1 MGKEASQVYT
11 PRSGGSNKNLKN
23 YSQEQLDFQ
32 KKTNEDLLHV
42 FGYVEDGNPE
52 NNTPYFDFEGK
63 ASAESIKK
71 MNYFKNMN
79 EKAYKMR
86 QQ

>member
-1 MGKEASQVYT
+1 
-11 PRSGGSNKNLKN
+11 
-23 YSQEQLDFQ
+23 
-32 KKTNEDLLHV
+32 LLHV
-42 FGYVEDGNPE
+42 FGYVEDGDPE

-71 MNYFKNMN
+71 MNYFKKMN

>member
-1 MGKEASQVYT
+1 
-11 PRSGGSNKNLKN
+11 
-23 YSQEQLDFQ
+23 
-32 KKTNEDLLHV
+32 V